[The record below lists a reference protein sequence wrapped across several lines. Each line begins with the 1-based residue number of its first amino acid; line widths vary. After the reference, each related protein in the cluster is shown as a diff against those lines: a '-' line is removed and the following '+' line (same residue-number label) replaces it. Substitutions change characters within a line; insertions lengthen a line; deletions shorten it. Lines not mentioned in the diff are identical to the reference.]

1 MNYKRVK
8 TVVTI
13 GPACDSYQMLKKL
26 ILEGADAFR
35 FNLSHGNKDY
45 FRKVVADVR
54 KAEEE
59 TKRRVLIFFDL
70 PGPKFRTGKVHGDKL
85 EIKDGTEYTFGKNG
99 QIQVSE
105 DILKMI
111 NLKNK
116 LLLSDGKLEFKPIKK
131 EMGLLIARAL
141 NGGILLN
148 EQSINFK
155 GISYPGKYPTQK
167 DIDGIKFGLSLGIH
181 TFALS
186 FVSNSKD
193 VENAR
198 RIAGEESTL
207 IAKIERLEAVKH
219 FEEIARAADI
229 IMVARGDL
237 GLNLDIAD
245 LPEVQKKLIF
255 ICNQYSRPVIT
266 ATQMLESMTNN
277 VMPTRAEADDVFTAI
292 EEGTD
297 AVMLSEETAIGVYP
311 LKALKMLQH
320 IISKYNYSKVPP
332 NKYRIITERDAI
344 VNAAVDLST
353 KAKINKMIVV
363 TPHGKSALNIARY
376 HLPVDIIGITDKPY
390 ILARLI
396 FSRGVIPILFE
407 DLKNI
412 EEKVKQIAKQY
423 KIKKAIL
430 ISGLS
435 ASENASESIRIVKF

>member
-1 MNYKRVK
+1 
-8 TVVTI
+8 
-13 GPACDSYQMLKKL
+13 
-26 ILEGADAFR
+26 
-35 FNLSHGNKDY
+35 
-45 FRKVVADVR
+45 
-54 KAEEE
+54 
-59 TKRRVLIFFDL
+59 
-70 PGPKFRTGKVHGDKL
+70 
-85 EIKDGTEYTFGKNG
+85 
-99 QIQVSE
+99 
-105 DILKMI
+105 
-111 NLKNK
+111 
-116 LLLSDGKLEFKPIKK
+116 
-131 EMGLLIARAL
+131 
-141 NGGILLN
+141 
-148 EQSINFK
+148 
-155 GISYPGKYPTQK
+155 
-167 DIDGIKFGLSLGIH
+167 
-181 TFALS
+181 
-186 FVSNSKD
+186 
-193 VENAR
+193 
-198 RIAGEESTL
+198 
-207 IAKIERLEAVKH
+207 
-219 FEEIARAADI
+219 
-229 IMVARGDL
+229 MVARGDL

-407 DLKNI
+407 DLKNV